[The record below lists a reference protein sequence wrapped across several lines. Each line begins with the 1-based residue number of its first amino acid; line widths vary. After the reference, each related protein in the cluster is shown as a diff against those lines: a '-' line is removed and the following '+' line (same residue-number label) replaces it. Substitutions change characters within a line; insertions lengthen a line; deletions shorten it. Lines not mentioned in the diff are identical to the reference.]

1 MERAH
6 NEQDIDHRSADSS
19 GREMIAR
26 NDVYT
31 LAADIFDDPEIWLET
46 PNINLGGNTPYGSM
60 AEGRTDAVVNLLGL
74 IKHVGFS

>member
-1 MERAH
+1 MEWAH
-6 NEQDIDHRSADSS
+6 DGPGIDHRSADSN

-31 LAADIFDDPEIWLET
+31 LAADLFDDPEIWLET
-46 PNINLGGNTPYGSM
+46 PNINLGGNTPHGSM

-74 IKHVGFS
+74 IRHVGFS